1 MMTEP
6 EHFTGSMLAVLSV
19 AIQRILP
26 PRGTAMTIG
35 KSGLIQDSKSGAH
48 RISTR
53 AYRHTHIQFAR

>member
-1 MMTEP
+1 
-6 EHFTGSMLAVLSV
+6 
-19 AIQRILP
+19 
-26 PRGTAMTIG
+26 MTIG